1 MGNKRKDFSAI
12 ELSSVIEKKQ
22 KEASKVFETA
32 EGVSIPKTASAPKEP
47 LSHLEFSAGIPP
59 FLRGPYST
67 MYVRRPWTI
76 RQYAGFSS
84 AEESNAFY
92 LKNLAMGQKGLSV
105 AFDLPTHRGY
115 DSDHERVQGD
125 VGKAGVAIDSVEDMK
140 LLFNQIPLDAMS
152 VSMTM
157 NGAVLPIMAFY
168 IVAAEEQG
176 VCPEHLSGTI
186 QNDILKEFMVRNTY
200 VYPPAPSIKIVSEI
214 FKYTS
219 KKMPKFN
226 SISISGYHMQEAGAT
241 ADIELAYTLADG
253 LEYIKTGLKAGLTID
268 EFAPRLSFFW
278 GIGMNH
284 FMEIAKMRAARM
296 LWAKL
301 VKQFNPKNEKSLAL
315 RTHCQT
321 SGWSLTAQVPFNNV
335 ARTTI
340 EAMAAV
346 FGGTQSLHTNALDEA
361 IAFGKLVERDMRSKL
376 DIHPDDQSALSVRNM
391 AEVSKGVDVFMIA
404 LFFIVIFIGSGTLI
418 AGIIGISNI
427 MIFVIKERTKE
438 FGIRKALGAKP
449 SSIVGMVV
457 QESVLI
463 TTIAGYLGLTLGT
476 YVLSLIGNS
485 LEKDY
490 FIKDPSVSQGLV
502 VGATFVLIISGLIAA
517 LVPARKASQIKPVV
531 ALRAD

>member
-1 MGNKRKDFSAI
+1 MFDLDRWREIFQSINKNKLRSIMSGFTVAFAI
-12 ELSSVIEKKQ
+12 LL
-22 KEASKVFETA
+22 FTLLF
-32 EGVSIPKTASAPKEP
+32 GVVS
-47 LSHLEFSAGIPP
+47 G
-59 FLRGPYST
+59 
-67 MYVRRPWTI
+67 
-76 RQYAGFSS
+76 
-84 AEESNAFY
+84 
-92 LKNLAMGQKGLSV
+92 LKNTFEGAFIDNAVNSMIVRVWKTTKPFNGLQSGRRIQLKNPDYDYLAEK
-105 AFDLPTHRGY
+105 Y
-115 DSDHERVQGD
+115 DS
-125 VGKAGVAIDSVEDMK
+125 KID
-140 LLFNQIPLDAMS
+140 L
-152 VSMTM
+152 MT
-157 NGAVLPIMAFY
+157 A
-168 IVAAEEQG
+168 
-176 VCPEHLSGTI
+176 
-186 QNDILKEFMVRNTY
+186 R
-200 VYPPAPSIKIVSEI
+200 I
-214 FKYTS
+214 FKN
-219 KKMPKFN
+219 F
-226 SISISGYHMQEAGAT
+226 SISH
-241 ADIELAYTLADG
+241 
-253 LEYIKTGLKAGLTID
+253 K
-268 EFAPRLSFFW
+268 
-278 GIGMNH
+278 N
-284 FMEIAKMRAARM
+284 
-296 LWAKL
+296 
-301 VKQFNPKNEKSLAL
+301 KQDNY
-315 RTHCQT
+315 
-321 SGWSLTAQVPFNNV
+321 SLTAVHPDHQFLEKTIITEGRYINQLDINESSKVIVIGRLVKSDLFGEKPALGKRVNVGGISYKVIGIFSDDGGDNEERISYIPVTTAQKLYGNNDYLNQI
-335 ARTTI
+335 RI
-340 EAMAAV
+340 GYNED
-346 FGGTQSLHTNALDEA
+346 LNLDEA

>member
-1 MGNKRKDFSAI
+1 MFDLDRWREIFQSINKNKLRSIMSGFTVAFAILLFTLLFGVVSGLKNTFEGAFVDNAVNSMIVRVWKTSKPFNGMQSGRRIQLKNPDYNYLAEKYDSKIDLMTARIFKNFSISHKNKQDNYSITAVHPDHQF
-12 ELSSVIEKKQ
+12 LEKTIITEGRYINQ
-22 KEASKVFETA
+22 LDINESSKVIVIGRLVKSDLFGEKPALGKRVNVGGISYKVIGIFSDDGGDNEERISYIPVTTA
-32 EGVSIPKTASAPKEP
+32 QKLYG
-47 LSHLEFSAGIPP
+47 
-59 FLRGPYST
+59 
-67 MYVRRPWTI
+67 
-76 RQYAGFSS
+76 
-84 AEESNAFY
+84 NNDY
-92 LKNLAMGQKGLSV
+92 L
-105 AFDLPTHRGY
+105 
-115 DSDHERVQGD
+115 
-125 VGKAGVAIDSVEDMK
+125 
-140 LLFNQIPLDAMS
+140 NQIR
-152 VSMTM
+152 
-157 NGAVLPIMAFY
+157 I
-168 IVAAEEQG
+168 
-176 VCPEHLSGTI
+176 
-186 QNDILKEFMVRNTY
+186 
-200 VYPPAPSIKIVSEI
+200 
-214 FKYTS
+214 
-219 KKMPKFN
+219 
-226 SISISGYHMQEAGAT
+226 GY
-241 ADIELAYTLADG
+241 
-253 LEYIKTGLKAGLTID
+253 
-268 EFAPRLSFFW
+268 
-278 GIGMNH
+278 
-284 FMEIAKMRAARM
+284 
-296 LWAKL
+296 
-301 VKQFNPKNEKSLAL
+301 NEDL
-315 RTHCQT
+315 
-321 SGWSLTAQVPFNNV
+321 N
-335 ARTTI
+335 
-340 EAMAAV
+340 
-346 FGGTQSLHTNALDEA
+346 LDEA